1 MINREKFMSK
11 AKKASI
17 DLSTEPDDWVSR
29 SELKRQADDYHALG
43 RTIMDLADSQ
53 RKMIPMSEDLRAAVE
68 LANRIRHTKEGF
80 RRQMQFVAK
89 VLRNS
94 DVEEIRLSLT
104 QFDKRDKRH
113 DLESKKLEKS
123 RDRLIKMGDIAIND
137 FLENNPTADRQKLRQ
152 FVRQAN
158 KELKEEK
165 PAKAAKELFQYIK
178 SFK

>member
-1 MINREKFMSK
+1 MSK
-11 AKKASI
+11 AKKAPI
-17 DLSTEPDDWVSR
+17 DLSAELDDWVSR

-43 RTIMDLADSQ
+43 RIIMDLADSQ

-94 DVEEIRLSLT
+94 DVVEIRESLT

-113 DLESKKLEKS
+113 DLEVKKLEKL
-123 RDRLIKMGDIAIND
+123 RDRIIKLGDDAIND
-137 FLENNPTADRQKLRQ
+137 FIEQNPTADRQKLRQ

-158 KELKEEK
+158 KELKAEK

>member
-1 MINREKFMSK
+1 MSK
-11 AKKASI
+11 AKKAPI
-17 DLSTEPDDWVSR
+17 DLSQEQDDWVSR

-43 RTIMDLADSQ
+43 RTIMALADSQ
-53 RKMIPMSEDLRAAVE
+53 RKMIPMSEDLRHAVE

-94 DVEEIRLSLT
+94 DVEEIRESLT
-104 QFDKRDKRH
+104 QFDKRDKRA
-113 DLESKKLEKS
+113 DVESKKLEKQ
-123 RDRLIKMGDIAIND
+123 RDRLIKMGDVAIND
-137 FLENNPTADRQKLRQ
+137 FLEEHPDADRQKLRQ

-165 PAKAAKELFQYIK
+165 PAKAAKELFKYIK
-178 SFK
+178 ECKHA

>member
-1 MINREKFMSK
+1 MSK
-11 AKKASI
+11 AKKAPI
-17 DLSTEPDDWVSR
+17 DLSTELDDWVSR

-53 RKMIPMSEDLRAAVE
+53 RKLIPMTEDLRTAVE

-89 VLRNS
+89 VLRNN
-94 DVEEIRLSLT
+94 DVDEIRLSLT
-104 QFDKRDKRH
+104 QFNKRDKRS

-123 RDRLIKMGDIAIND
+123 RDRLIKMGDVAIND
-137 FLENNPTADRQKLRQ
+137 FIEHNPTADRQKLRQ
-152 FVRQAN
+152 LVRQAN
-158 KELKEEK
+158 KELKDEK